1 MPDIIQVVF
10 QFLDRV
16 LVALAVGIIYL
27 RPPGDP
33 RFDQVPK
40 MIKRDGLLITFG
52 ALAPLRTRTNQA
64 DVAFEG
70 IPKLRQLIKPKF
82 PQPTPHGRYTTIAF
96 SRVDVFARLIRS
108 LTHRAE
114 LKKNKTSSVAPD
126 SFLPKKTGLP
136 SSLQIS
142 RGITTN
148 SGAQMISAVA
158 EATISKSRLR

>member
-16 LVALAVGIIYL
+16 LVALAVRIIYL

-70 IPKLRQLIKPKF
+70 IPKLRQLIKTQF
-82 PQPTPHGRYTTIAF
+82 THPTPHGRYKPTYY
-96 SRVDVFARLIRS
+96 SRV
-108 LTHRAE
+108 
-114 LKKNKTSSVAPD
+114 
-126 SFLPKKTGLP
+126 
-136 SSLQIS
+136 
-142 RGITTN
+142 
-148 SGAQMISAVA
+148 
-158 EATISKSRLR
+158 

>member
-33 RFDQVPK
+33 RFDQVSK
-40 MIKRDGLLITFG
+40 MIKRDGLLIAFG
-52 ALAPLRTRTNQA
+52 ALAPLRTWTNQA
-64 DVAFEG
+64 DVPFQRV
-70 IPKLRQLIKPKF
+70 PKLRQLIESKF
-82 PQPTPHGRYTTIAF
+82 PQPTPDRSNAAIAF

-126 SFLPKKTGLP
+126 SFLPKKNRTAVFAP
-136 SSLQIS
+136 DKQRDNYEQRS
-142 RGITTN
+142 TN
-148 SGAQMISAVA
+148 D
-158 EATISKSRLR
+158 